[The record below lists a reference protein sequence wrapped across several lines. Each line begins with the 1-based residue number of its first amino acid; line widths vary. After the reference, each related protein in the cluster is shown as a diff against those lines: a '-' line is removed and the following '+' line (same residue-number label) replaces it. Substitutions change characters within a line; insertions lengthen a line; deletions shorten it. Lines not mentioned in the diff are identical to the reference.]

1 MKPTDV
7 KKQSEQE
14 STKIIEAFSK
24 ETEQIFARSYE
35 TARHAAELE
44 LEKALRE
51 YEQKAKQIVLKIRE
65 EAKAR
70 TAEIASRLSEAIM
83 QGIERSSA
91 EAMASSVVEF
101 NRRAESLTQ
110 SLCPNGVKPQAQA
123 EPEKPAQAE
132 AGGLEIEVGK
142 DLAGVADDKPNV
154 RAQANEEF
162 EQWLSQ

>member
-1 MKPTDV
+1 MKSIDV

-14 STKIIEAFSK
+14 SGKIIETFGK
-24 ETEQIFARSYE
+24 ETEQVFAKACE

-44 LEKALRE
+44 LEKALQE

-65 EAKAR
+65 EAKTR
-70 TAEIASRLSEAIM
+70 TAEIASRLSEAII

-110 SLCPNGVKPQAQA
+110 GLCSNGAKQ
-123 EPEKPAQAE
+123 PEKASAA
-132 AGGLEIEVGK
+132 AGESLEDIDIGE
-142 DLAGVADDKPNV
+142 DLAGVAEDKTNG
-154 RAQANEEF
+154 RAHANEEF
-162 EQWLSQ
+162 EQWLKQ